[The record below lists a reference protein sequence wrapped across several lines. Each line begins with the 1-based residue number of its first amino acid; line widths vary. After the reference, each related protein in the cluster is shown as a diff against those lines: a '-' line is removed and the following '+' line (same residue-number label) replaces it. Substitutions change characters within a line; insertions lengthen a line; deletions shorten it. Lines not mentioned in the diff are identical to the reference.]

1 MNRIVAL
8 VVVALVVV
16 AFVAS
21 STVFVVDQRHAAVL
35 SARGDGEP
43 TLLGPGLH
51 AKLPAP
57 LQTSVLVDTRLQ
69 TLEWA
74 DPQIC
79 TTADKQD
86 VLVSP
91 AVRYRIADPLKYY
104 AKTEAGLRDAVDP
117 LLASLKAA
125 LTQAFSTRSLVD
137 AIGAQQA
144 IADEAKR
151 SLQTAAADYGVEIAD
166 VSLLRV
172 DLPTAAAEAAYRR
185 MSVAE
190 RERADTERAE
200 GAADAERIKSEAGR
214 QQQQILADGY
224 QLAQQIKGE
233 GDAKAASI
241 AGEAF
246 GRDPQFYQF
255 YASLQ
260 AYRNTFHANDVIVVD
275 PDSEFFRFMR
285 SPTGGGAP
293 AGPAPVPRKH

>member
-8 VVVALVVV
+8 VIALVVV

-21 STVFVVDQRHAAVL
+21 STVFIVDPRHAAVL

-43 TLLGPGLH
+43 TVLGPGLH

-57 LQTSVLVDTRLQ
+57 LQTAVLVNTRLQ

-74 DPQIC
+74 DPQSC

-104 AKTEAGLRDAVDP
+104 AKTEGGLRDVVDP
-117 LLASLKAA
+117 LLASLKGA

-172 DLPTAAAEAAYRR
+172 DLPAAAAEAAYRR

-200 GAADAERIKSEAGR
+200 GAADAERIKAEAGR

-224 QLAQQIKGE
+224 QSAQQIKGE

-260 AYRNTFHANDVIVVD
+260 AYRNTFHANDVIVVN

-285 SPTGGGAP
+285 SPTGGGAS
-293 AGPAPVPRKH
+293 AAPAPAPRKH

>member
-1 MNRIVAL
+1 MNRI
-8 VVVALVVV
+8 VALVVV

-21 STVFVVDQRHAAVL
+21 STMFVVDSRHAAVL

-43 TLLGPGLH
+43 TVLGPGLH

-57 LQTSVLVDTRLQ
+57 LQTAVLVDTRLQ
-69 TLEWA
+69 TLEWT
-74 DPQIC
+74 DPQSC

-104 AKTEAGLRDAVDP
+104 AKTEGDLHDAVDP
-117 LLASLKAA
+117 LLASLKGA
-125 LTQAFSTRSLVD
+125 LTQAFWTRSLID

-144 IADEAKR
+144 IADEAKH
-151 SLQTAAADYGVEIAD
+151 SLQIAAADYGVEIAD

-172 DLPTAAAEAAYRR
+172 DLPAAAAEAVYRR

-190 RERADTERAE
+190 HKHADTERAE
-200 GAADAERIKSEAGR
+200 GVVDAERIKAEAGR

-224 QLAQQIKGE
+224 QSAQQIEGE

-285 SPTGGGAP
+285 SPTGGGAST
-293 AGPAPVPRKH
+293 APAPALRKH